1 MYIGREEEKN
11 MLSYVDFTIL
21 CNIISRFPDFYIDSL
36 INGINFPISSSKR
49 DFKQRETF
57 LFVWI
62 NM

>member
-1 MYIGREEEKN
+1 MFIGSEEERII
-11 MLSYVDFTIL
+11 LSYVDFTIL